1 MLAIARTQ
9 FSAFDPRKPCTG
21 FGYEACIHPILVVL
35 SQSLDPVSLPKLP
48 RLCLAVVGHI
58 ESVEFLAVDRWPQP
72 GCISHAQQRLEEPAG
87 AGAVIAVQLAQLL
100 DRPVHFFTA
109 LGRDSVGEACVQRL
123 QEKGVEVH
131 VAWRDGPTRRGISLV
146 GGVGNGSG
154 DRSGDG
160 SGDRAITVI
169 GDRLTPV
176 LSDPLPW
183 DVLQQCDGA
192 FITAADAAL
201 VQAARSVPVLAAT
214 PRVGLAVLE
223 SAGVQIDALIG
234 SGLDP
239 AELVA
244 PGDLALSPRVQIST
258 EGAAGGL
265 ISTGDRYSAS
275 ALPGPFVETYGCGDS
290 FAAGV
295 FAGLAAQWPLKTAI
309 QLGCQLGAACATRF
323 GPYA

>member
-1 MLAIARTQ
+1 M
-9 FSAFDPRKPCTG
+9 
-21 FGYEACIHPILVVL
+21 
-35 SQSLDPVSLPKLP
+35 SLPKLP

-72 GCISHAQQRLEEPAG
+72 GCISHAQQCLEEPAG

-109 LGRDSVGEACVQRL
+109 LGRDAVGEACVQRL
-123 QEKGVEVH
+123 QERGVQVH
-131 VAWRDGPTRRGISLV
+131 VAWRYGPTRRGISLV
-146 GGVGNGSG
+146 DGV
-154 DRSGDG
+154 GDG

-214 PRVGLAVLE
+214 PRVGVSVLE

-244 PGDLALSPRVQIST
+244 PGDLVPSPRVQIST

-323 GPYA
+323 GPYD

>member
-1 MLAIARTQ
+1 M
-9 FSAFDPRKPCTG
+9 
-21 FGYEACIHPILVVL
+21 
-35 SQSLDPVSLPKLP
+35 SLPKLP

-109 LGRDSVGEACVQRL
+109 IGRDSVGEACVQRL
-123 QEKGVEVH
+123 QERGVQVH

-146 GGVGNGSG
+146 DGVG
-154 DRSGDG
+154 DRSGDRN
-160 SGDRAITVI
+160 GDRAITVI

-214 PRVGLAVLE
+214 PRLGLAVLE
-223 SAGVQIDALIG
+223 AAGVQIDALIG

-244 PGDLALSPRVQIST
+244 PGDLVPSPRVQIST

-323 GPYA
+323 GPYG

>member
-1 MLAIARTQ
+1 M
-9 FSAFDPRKPCTG
+9 
-21 FGYEACIHPILVVL
+21 
-35 SQSLDPVSLPKLP
+35 SLPKLP

-109 LGRDSVGEACVQRL
+109 LGRDAVGEACVQRL
-123 QEKGVEVH
+123 QERGVQVH

-146 GGVGNGSG
+146 GGVG
-154 DRSGDG
+154 DR

-244 PGDLALSPRVQIST
+244 PGDLVPSPRVQIAT

-295 FAGLAAQWPLKTAI
+295 FAGLAAQWPLNTAI

>member
-1 MLAIARTQ
+1 MRT
-9 FSAFDPRKPCTG
+9 G
-21 FGYEACIHPILVVL
+21 LGYEALLHPLPVVVN
-35 SQSLDPVSLPKLP
+35 QPFYPESLPPLPKLS
-48 RLCLAVVGHI
+48 LAVVGHI
-58 ESVEFLAVDRWPQP
+58 EWVEFLAVDRWPQP
-72 GCISHAQQRLEEPAG
+72 GLISHAQQRLEEPAG

-100 DRPVHFFTA
+100 GRPVHFFTA

-123 QEKGVEVH
+123 KERGIEVH
-131 VAWRDGPTRRGISLV
+131 VAWRDGPTRRGISV
-146 GGVGNGSG
+146 VHGGG
-154 DRSGDG
+154 DRG
-160 SGDRAITVI
+160 ITVI

>member
-1 MLAIARTQ
+1 M
-9 FSAFDPRKPCTG
+9 
-21 FGYEACIHPILVVL
+21 
-35 SQSLDPVSLPKLP
+35 SLPKLP

-58 ESVEFLAVDRWPQP
+58 EWVEFLAVDRWPQP

-109 LGRDSVGEACVQRL
+109 LGRDAVGEACVQRL
-123 QEKGVEVH
+123 QERGVQVH

-146 GGVGNGSG
+146 GGV
-154 DRSGDG
+154 GDG

-244 PGDLALSPRVQIST
+244 PGDLVPSPRVQIST

-323 GPYA
+323 GPYD

>member
-1 MLAIARTQ
+1 MN
-9 FSAFDPRKPCTG
+9 
-21 FGYEACIHPILVVL
+21 
-35 SQSLDPVSLPKLP
+35 QSLDPVSLPKLP

-87 AGAVIAVQLAQLL
+87 AGAVIAVQLAKLL

-109 LGRDSVGEACVQRL
+109 LGRDLVGEACVQRL
-123 QEKGVEVH
+123 QERGVEVH

-146 GGVGNGSG
+146 GGV
-154 DRSGDG
+154 GDG

-214 PRVGLAVLE
+214 PRVGLAVLK

-244 PGDLALSPRVQIST
+244 PGDLVPSPRVQIST

-323 GPYA
+323 GPYD

>member
-1 MLAIARTQ
+1 MRT
-9 FSAFDPRKPCTG
+9 G
-21 FGYEACIHPILVVL
+21 LGYEALLHPLPVVVN
-35 SQSLDPVSLPKLP
+35 QPFDPESLPPLPKLS
-48 RLCLAVVGHI
+48 LAVVGHI
-58 ESVEFLAVDRWPQP
+58 EWVEFLAVDRWPQP
-72 GCISHAQQRLEEPAG
+72 GLISHAQQRLEEPAG

-100 DRPVHFFTA
+100 GRPVHFFTA

-123 QEKGVEVH
+123 KERGIEVH

-146 GGVGNGSG
+146 DGGG
-154 DRSGDG
+154 DRG
-160 SGDRAITVI
+160 ITVI

>member
-1 MLAIARTQ
+1 M
-9 FSAFDPRKPCTG
+9 
-21 FGYEACIHPILVVL
+21 
-35 SQSLDPVSLPKLP
+35 SLPKLP

-123 QEKGVEVH
+123 QERGVEVH

-146 GGVGNGSG
+146 GGV
-154 DRSGDG
+154 GDG

-244 PGDLALSPRVQIST
+244 PGDLVPSPRVQIST

-323 GPYA
+323 GPYD

>member
-1 MLAIARTQ
+1 
-9 FSAFDPRKPCTG
+9 
-21 FGYEACIHPILVVL
+21 
-35 SQSLDPVSLPKLP
+35 
-48 RLCLAVVGHI
+48 
-58 ESVEFLAVDRWPQP
+58 
-72 GCISHAQQRLEEPAG
+72 
-87 AGAVIAVQLAQLL
+87 
-100 DRPVHFFTA
+100 
-109 LGRDSVGEACVQRL
+109 
-123 QEKGVEVH
+123 
-131 VAWRDGPTRRGISLV
+131 
-146 GGVGNGSG
+146 
-154 DRSGDG
+154 
-160 SGDRAITVI
+160 
-169 GDRLTPV
+169 

-201 VQAARSVPVLAAT
+201 VQAARSVAVLAAT

-244 PGDLALSPRVQIST
+244 PGDLVPSPRVQIST

-309 QLGCQLGAACATRF
+309 QLGCQLGATCATRF
-323 GPYA
+323 GPYE

>member
-1 MLAIARTQ
+1 
-9 FSAFDPRKPCTG
+9 
-21 FGYEACIHPILVVL
+21 
-35 SQSLDPVSLPKLP
+35 VSLPKLP

-58 ESVEFLAVDRWPQP
+58 EWVEFLAVDRWPQP

-123 QEKGVEVH
+123 QERGVQVH

-146 GGVGNGSG
+146 DGVG
-154 DRSGDG
+154 DRSGDR

-214 PRVGLAVLE
+214 PRVGVAVLE

-244 PGDLALSPRVQIST
+244 PGDLVPSPRVQIST

-323 GPYA
+323 GPYD

>member
-1 MLAIARTQ
+1 M
-9 FSAFDPRKPCTG
+9 
-21 FGYEACIHPILVVL
+21 
-35 SQSLDPVSLPKLP
+35 SLPKLP

-123 QEKGVEVH
+123 QQRGVEVH

-146 GGVGNGSG
+146 GAVG
-154 DRSGDG
+154 DR

-244 PGDLALSPRVQIST
+244 PGDLVPSPRVQIST

>member
-9 FSAFDPRKPCTG
+9 YLAFDLRKPCTG
-21 FGYEACIHPILVVL
+21 FGYEACIHLVLVVL
-35 SQSLDPVSLPKLP
+35 NQSLDPVSLPKLP

-146 GGVGNGSG
+146 DGV
-154 DRSGDG
+154 GDG

-239 AELVA
+239 AELFA
-244 PGDLALSPRVQIST
+244 PGDLVPSPRVQIST

-265 ISTGDRYSAS
+265 ISTGQRYSAS

-323 GPYA
+323 GPYD

>member
-1 MLAIARTQ
+1 M
-9 FSAFDPRKPCTG
+9 
-21 FGYEACIHPILVVL
+21 
-35 SQSLDPVSLPKLP
+35 SLPKLP

-87 AGAVIAVQLAQLL
+87 AGAVIAVQLAKLL

-109 LGRDSVGEACVQRL
+109 LGRDLVGESCVQRL
-123 QEKGVEVH
+123 QERGVEVH

-146 GGVGNGSG
+146 GGVGDGSG
-154 DRSGDG
+154 DR

-214 PRVGLAVLE
+214 PRVGVAVLE

-244 PGDLALSPRVQIST
+244 PGDLVPSPRVQIST

-323 GPYA
+323 GPYD

>member
-1 MLAIARTQ
+1 M
-9 FSAFDPRKPCTG
+9 
-21 FGYEACIHPILVVL
+21 
-35 SQSLDPVSLPKLP
+35 SLPKLP
-48 RLCLAVVGHI
+48 RLCLAVVGHL

-234 SGLDP
+234 SGLDR

-275 ALPGPFVETYGCGDS
+275 ALPGPFVESYGCGDS

>member
-1 MLAIARTQ
+1 M
-9 FSAFDPRKPCTG
+9 
-21 FGYEACIHPILVVL
+21 
-35 SQSLDPVSLPKLP
+35 SLPKLP

-123 QEKGVEVH
+123 QQRGVEVH

-146 GGVGNGSG
+146 GGVG
-154 DRSGDG
+154 DR

-244 PGDLALSPRVQIST
+244 PGDLVPSPRVQIST

-323 GPYA
+323 GPYD

>member
-1 MLAIARTQ
+1 MRT
-9 FSAFDPRKPCTG
+9 G
-21 FGYEACIHPILVVL
+21 LGYEALLHPLPVVVN
-35 SQSLDPVSLPKLP
+35 QPFYPESLPPLPKLS
-48 RLCLAVVGHI
+48 LAVVGHI
-58 ESVEFLAVDRWPQP
+58 EWVEFLAVDRWPQP
-72 GCISHAQQRLEEPAG
+72 GLISHAQQRLEEPAG

-100 DRPVHFFTA
+100 GRPVHFFTA

-123 QEKGVEVH
+123 KERGIEVH

-146 GGVGNGSG
+146 DGGG
-154 DRSGDG
+154 DRG
-160 SGDRAITVI
+160 ITVI

>member
-1 MLAIARTQ
+1 MAPEISSRCWRLHNTTGTFCSLKIAHWAWIRSVTPPLPVVVNQ
-9 FSAFDPRKPCTG
+9 PFDP
-21 FGYEACIHPILVVL
+21 E
-35 SQSLDPVSLPKLP
+35 SLPPLPKLS
-48 RLCLAVVGHI
+48 LAVVGHI
-58 ESVEFLAVDRWPQP
+58 EWVEFLAVDRWPQP
-72 GCISHAQQRLEEPAG
+72 GLIIHAQQRLEEPAG

-100 DRPVHFFTA
+100 GRPVHFFTA

-123 QEKGVEVH
+123 KERGIEVH

-146 GGVGNGSG
+146 DGGG
-154 DRSGDG
+154 DRG
-160 SGDRAITVI
+160 ITVI

-244 PGDLALSPRVQIST
+244 PGDLAPPPRVQIST

-295 FAGLAAQWPLKTAI
+295 FAGLAAQWPLKTAV

>member
-1 MLAIARTQ
+1 M
-9 FSAFDPRKPCTG
+9 
-21 FGYEACIHPILVVL
+21 
-35 SQSLDPVSLPKLP
+35 SLPKLP

-58 ESVEFLAVDRWPQP
+58 EWVEFLAVDRWPQP
-72 GCISHAQQRLEEPAG
+72 GCVSHAQQRLEEPAG

-109 LGRDSVGEACVQRL
+109 LGRDAVGEACVKRL
-123 QEKGVEVH
+123 QERGVEVH

-146 GGVGNGSG
+146 GGVG
-154 DRSGDG
+154 DR

-201 VQAARSVPVLAAT
+201 VQAARSVAVLAAT
-214 PRVGLAVLE
+214 PRVGVSVLE
-223 SAGVQIDALIG
+223 SAGVEIDALIG

-244 PGDLALSPRVQIST
+244 PGDLVPSPRVQIST

-275 ALPGPFVETYGCGDS
+275 ALPGSLVETYGCGDS

-295 FAGLAAQWPLKTAI
+295 FAGLAAQWPLKTANR
-309 QLGCQLGAACATRF
+309 LGCQLGAACATRF
-323 GPYA
+323 GPYD

>member
-1 MLAIARTQ
+1 MAR
-9 FSAFDPRKPCTG
+9 
-21 FGYEACIHPILVVL
+21 
-35 SQSLDPVSLPKLP
+35 
-48 RLCLAVVGHI
+48 
-58 ESVEFLAVDRWPQP
+58 
-72 GCISHAQQRLEEPAG
+72 
-87 AGAVIAVQLAQLL
+87 
-100 DRPVHFFTA
+100 
-109 LGRDSVGEACVQRL
+109 
-123 QEKGVEVH
+123 
-131 VAWRDGPTRRGISLV
+131 RDGPTRRGISLV
-146 GGVGNGSG
+146 DGGG
-154 DRSGDG
+154 DRG
-160 SGDRAITVI
+160 ITVI

>member
-1 MLAIARTQ
+1 MRTGLVYEALLHPLPVVVNQ
-9 FSAFDPRKPCTG
+9 PFDP
-21 FGYEACIHPILVVL
+21 E
-35 SQSLDPVSLPKLP
+35 SLPPLPKLS
-48 RLCLAVVGHI
+48 LAVVGHI
-58 ESVEFLAVDRWPQP
+58 EWVEFLAVDRWPQP
-72 GCISHAQQRLEEPAG
+72 GLISHAQQRLEEPAG

-123 QEKGVEVH
+123 QEKGVKVH

-146 GGVGNGSG
+146 GGVGDGSG
-154 DRSGDG
+154 DV

>member
-1 MLAIARTQ
+1 MRT
-9 FSAFDPRKPCTG
+9 G
-21 FGYEACIHPILVVL
+21 LGYEALLHPLPVVVN
-35 SQSLDPVSLPKLP
+35 QPFYPESLPPLPKLS
-48 RLCLAVVGHI
+48 LAVVGHI
-58 ESVEFLAVDRWPQP
+58 EWVEFLAVDRWPQP
-72 GCISHAQQRLEEPAG
+72 GLISHAQQRLEEPAG

-109 LGRDSVGEACVQRL
+109 LGRDSVGEACVERL
-123 QEKGVEVH
+123 QEKGVKVH

-146 GGVGNGSG
+146 GGVGDQSG
-154 DRSGDG
+154 DGSGDG

>member
-1 MLAIARTQ
+1 M
-9 FSAFDPRKPCTG
+9 
-21 FGYEACIHPILVVL
+21 
-35 SQSLDPVSLPKLP
+35 SLPKLP

-123 QEKGVEVH
+123 QERGVQVH

-146 GGVGNGSG
+146 DGVG
-154 DRSGDG
+154 DR

-214 PRVGLAVLE
+214 PRVGVAVLE

-244 PGDLALSPRVQIST
+244 PGDLVPSPRVQIST

>member
-1 MLAIARTQ
+1 MRT
-9 FSAFDPRKPCTG
+9 G
-21 FGYEACIHPILVVL
+21 LGYEALLHPLPVVVN
-35 SQSLDPVSLPKLP
+35 QPFDPESLPPLPKLS
-48 RLCLAVVGHI
+48 LAVVGHI
-58 ESVEFLAVDRWPQP
+58 EWVEFLAVDRWPQP
-72 GCISHAQQRLEEPAG
+72 GLISHAQQRLEEPAG

-146 GGVGNGSG
+146 GGVG
-154 DRSGDG
+154 DQ

>member
-1 MLAIARTQ
+1 MRT
-9 FSAFDPRKPCTG
+9 G
-21 FGYEACIHPILVVL
+21 LGYEALLHPLPVVVN
-35 SQSLDPVSLPKLP
+35 QPFYPESLPPLPKLS
-48 RLCLAVVGHI
+48 LAVVGHI
-58 ESVEFLAVDRWPQP
+58 EWVEFLAVDRWPQP
-72 GCISHAQQRLEEPAG
+72 GLISHAQQRLEEPAG

-100 DRPVHFFTA
+100 GRPVHFFTA

-123 QEKGVEVH
+123 KERGIEVH

-146 GGVGNGSG
+146 DGGG
-154 DRSGDG
+154 DRG
-160 SGDRAITVI
+160 ITVI

-244 PGDLALSPRVQIST
+244 PGDLAPSPRVQIST

-265 ISTGDRYSAS
+265 SSPGDRYSAS

>member
-1 MLAIARTQ
+1 M
-9 FSAFDPRKPCTG
+9 
-21 FGYEACIHPILVVL
+21 
-35 SQSLDPVSLPKLP
+35 SLPKLP

-123 QEKGVEVH
+123 QQRGVEVH

-146 GGVGNGSG
+146 GAVG
-154 DRSGDG
+154 DR

-244 PGDLALSPRVQIST
+244 PGDLVPSPRVQIST

-323 GPYA
+323 GPYD

>member
-1 MLAIARTQ
+1 M
-9 FSAFDPRKPCTG
+9 
-21 FGYEACIHPILVVL
+21 
-35 SQSLDPVSLPKLP
+35 SLPKLP

-123 QEKGVEVH
+123 QERGVEVH

-146 GGVGNGSG
+146 GGV
-154 DRSGDG
+154 GDG

-244 PGDLALSPRVQIST
+244 PGDLVPSPRVQIST

-265 ISTGDRYSAS
+265 ISTGHRYSAS

-323 GPYA
+323 GPYD

>member
-1 MLAIARTQ
+1 M
-9 FSAFDPRKPCTG
+9 
-21 FGYEACIHPILVVL
+21 
-35 SQSLDPVSLPKLP
+35 SLPKLP

-87 AGAVIAVQLAQLL
+87 AGAVIAVQLAKLL

-123 QEKGVEVH
+123 QERGVEVH

-146 GGVGNGSG
+146 GGV
-154 DRSGDG
+154 GDG

-201 VQAARSVPVLAAT
+201 VQAARSVSVLAAT

-244 PGDLALSPRVQIST
+244 PGDLVPSPRVQIST

>member
-1 MLAIARTQ
+1 M
-9 FSAFDPRKPCTG
+9 
-21 FGYEACIHPILVVL
+21 
-35 SQSLDPVSLPKLP
+35 SLPKLP

-109 LGRDSVGEACVQRL
+109 LGRDAVGEACVQRL
-123 QEKGVEVH
+123 QERGVQVH
-131 VAWRDGPTRRGISLV
+131 VAWRDGPTRRGISFV
-146 GGVGNGSG
+146 GGVG
-154 DRSGDG
+154 DQ

-244 PGDLALSPRVQIST
+244 PGDLVPSPRVQIST

-323 GPYA
+323 GPYD

>member
-1 MLAIARTQ
+1 MT
-9 FSAFDPRKPCTG
+9 
-21 FGYEACIHPILVVL
+21 
-35 SQSLDPVSLPKLP
+35 LPKLP

-109 LGRDSVGEACVQRL
+109 LGRDAVGEACVQRL
-123 QEKGVEVH
+123 QERGVQVH

-146 GGVGNGSG
+146 GGVG
-154 DRSGDG
+154 DR

-244 PGDLALSPRVQIST
+244 PGDLVPSPRVQIST

-275 ALPGPFVETYGCGDS
+275 ALPGPFVETYGCGDR

-323 GPYA
+323 GPYD